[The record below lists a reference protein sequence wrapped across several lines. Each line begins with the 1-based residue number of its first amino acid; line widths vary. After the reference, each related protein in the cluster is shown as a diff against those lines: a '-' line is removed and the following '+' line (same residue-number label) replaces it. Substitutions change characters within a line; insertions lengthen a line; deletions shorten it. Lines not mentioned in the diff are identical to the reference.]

1 MAWHGLAWHGMAWGR
16 RMGIGITPQAAMST
30 SRIIST
36 GSIVLAA
43 NLEGLTDM
51 TGRLQSLPCG
61 GVRGPQGTRLAHERV
76 TVALRPFTDGATVQC

>member
-1 MAWHGLAWHGMAWGR
+1 MAWHGMAWHGMAWHG
-16 RMGIGITPQAAMST
+16 MGTPYGHRHTPQAAMST

-61 GVRGPQGTRLAHERV
+61 GVRGPQGLDSRTKE
-76 TVALRPFTDGATVQC
+76 